1 MAHNGHF
8 MEGRLSIEQD
18 QVSVAELTFD
28 GPPDLYVCLAAHC
41 ALVKTHAVVV
51 DNVANARVLFGDHL
65 AYRII
70 VESIHVLDHGERLG
84 DLFRNTHVAH
94 IHHGVP
100 SNDRARRVITPFAHQ
115 RTTYTP
121 LLAAKAF

>member
-1 MAHNGHF
+1 

-28 GPPDLYVCLAAHC
+28 GPADLHVGLATHC
-41 ALVKTHAVVV
+41 ALVKTHAIVV
-51 DNVANARVLFGDHL
+51 DDVANARVLFGDHL

-70 VESIHVLDHGERLG
+70 VETIHVLDHGERLG
-84 DLFRNTHVAH
+84 NLLRNTHVAH

-100 SNDRARRVITPFAHQ
+100 SNDSARRVIAPFAHQ

-121 LLAAKAF
+121 LFTTKAF